1 MAVSTVSMLLQILI
15 KNSLLTPGTAV
26 NNGFGFGYLCLVCLN
41 FSHNLLLGFLLWHSN
56 ALPPEYRFLC
66 GEGIRL
72 RCSSPSCRMFRFQ
85 TLPMTLCQSFP
96 KQSPSHG
103 QKCRPY
109 SARTQA
115 ARCLQPTGTHEL
127 GRAFHEKRLN
137 GIVLGYIDVVVK
149 ECEFFTVTF
158 TKRFKK
164 SCHGIRRIGYKHVVT
179 VWLQGCVRL

>member
-1 MAVSTVSMLLQILI
+1 MFCIAKGRLLQRKRRPFAMLLTAFRDHGRQHCFHATSNIF

-26 NNGFGFGYLCLVCLN
+26 NNGFGFGYRCLVCLN

-56 ALPPEYRFLC
+56 ALPPEYWFLC
-66 GEGIRL
+66 DEGIRL

-103 QKCRPY
+103 HKCRPY

-115 ARCLQPTGTHEL
+115 ARYIQPH
-127 GRAFHEKRLN
+127 RHA
-137 GIVLGYIDVVVK
+137 
-149 ECEFFTVTF
+149 
-158 TKRFKK
+158 
-164 SCHGIRRIGYKHVVT
+164 
-179 VWLQGCVRL
+179 